1 MGIFDNIEARIGIRN
16 EFNEETNLPWED
28 EQNHP
33 SVDYVLWLEG
43 EKIRLEKQ
51 LSSVEKQ
58 MSNKM

>member
-1 MGIFDNIEARIGIRN
+1 MFDNIEARIGIRN

-28 EQNHP
+28 ERNNP
-33 SVDYVLWLEG
+33 SVDYVLWLED